1 VTAPLTLGAVLFEEA
16 WRAPYDV
23 VCALV
28 AAPDAPVSFRRL
40 TPARRQPLEVE
51 LLDQVAAILARDL
64 SDLVLA
70 EWTDTEPVADGAE
83 RSRRQAGAPV
93 FVPLA
98 DHRMVRSLPL
108 PLDVRRHGAPV
119 GFALEAHV
127 ELVLSGVILTV
138 LDGRIAAV
146 GAGTWS
152 GVGSLTGH
160 GTELARRATGA
171 QPLPGA
177 VVIGTG
183 VLVGST
189 EPAAA
194 PAA

>member
-1 VTAPLTLGAVLFEEA
+1 MTAPLTLGAVLFEEA

-28 AAPDAPVSFRRL
+28 TAPDVPVSFRRL
-40 TPARRQPLEVE
+40 TPARRHPLEVE
-51 LLDQVAAILARDL
+51 LLDQVTAVLTRDL
-64 SDLVLA
+64 SDLLLA
-70 EWTDTEPVADGAE
+70 EWTDAEPVADGAA
-83 RSRRQAGAPV
+83 RSRHQPGQPV

-98 DHRMVRSLPL
+98 DHRVGRSLPL

-127 ELVLSGVILTV
+127 ELTLSGVILTLV
-138 LDGRIAAV
+138 DGRIAAV

-152 GVGSLTGH
+152 AVGWLTGH
-160 GTELARRATGA
+160 GAELARRATGA

-177 VVIGTG
+177 VALGTG
-183 VLVGST
+183 AVVGSA
-189 EPAAA
+189 EPAAT